1 MIEVFTGIISGI
13 VSGLG
18 MGGGTIL
25 ILIFTIFLNIEQH
38 IAQATNLIFFI
49 PTAIIAIYIN
59 KKQKLLDMKTGMI
72 IGISGIFGAVI
83 GSIISNKLDSQNLKR
98 YFGIFFVII
107 TIHEIYSYIKL
118 YISKKT
124 RNNNII
130 EKRDIYEVYERN
142 ACWNINFSR
151 CNVYDE

>member
-1 MIEVFTGIISGI
+1 MRAIIIGLVSGI
-13 VSGLG
+13 VSGTG

-25 ILIFTIFLNIEQH
+25 IFLLTNICGLEQH

-59 KKQKLLDMKTGMI
+59 KKQKILDMKTGII

-98 YFGIFFVII
+98 YFGIFLVII
-107 TIHEIYSYIKL
+107 TIHEIYSYIKV

-124 RNNNII
+124 RNNII
-130 EKRDIYEVYERN
+130 K
-142 ACWNINFSR
+142 
-151 CNVYDE
+151 